1 MISRLQGAVLATAIL
16 SAPAAAQVLGAGQPL
31 ERTSSPDQLL
41 EDWRGQHGESWR
53 LLTNPATGTVE
64 MLFGGNA
71 LSPFEPNTNE
81 PAQWFTLARYWA
93 EQTYQMHGVESDQ
106 LVEARF
112 RFMPLGQVNSS
123 DKITVR
129 LEQVVAGVPVEDGAI
144 NVLFDTS
151 GRLLSVHSTAAP
163 TLSRPSGKPTTGA
176 GFAAL
181 VAARAFKDEFGVQ
194 PNSIGEPR
202 LIHAHSDRGEVRS
215 WDLAWEVEATFDDG
229 VEQPTGR
236 RYSIDATGRDVLKS
250 ENTIHN
256 FDVFGTIR
264 SNATPGLT
272 ADRSANP
279 PVPIPMPRVRITS
292 SAGNVETDRD
302 GNFNITG
309 VNTPIDI
316 TVDYFGEFTN
326 VNNDSGSD
334 YSVTF
339 QGVQPNQQNDL
350 LMNPNP
356 TQFITAEANA
366 QLHINV
372 LRDYIR
378 DTFPTDPTADFR
390 ATANVNLSSNCNA
403 FYNGSSTNYYTA
415 GGGCNNTAFSSVV
428 AHEMGHWLNQR
439 YGTGNGSDG
448 MGEGNA
454 DVFAMYCYDDP
465 VVGRFFTTGGGFVRT
480 GTNTR
485 QFCGDSN
492 PGCHGGV
499 HSNGEVWMGAAW
511 KTRENLNASLGNAAG
526 DMAADLLFL
535 GWLNSYNQTQI
546 RSIIETQWLTLDDDD
561 GNINNGTPN
570 YADIDNGF
578 TAQGFPG
585 VELELITITD
595 VTEVADTPDEIG
607 PYVVE
612 ANIVTNFGAA
622 LATTEL
628 RYRVGGTG
636 GFQTLQMSNTTGD
649 VFSAGIP
656 GQVSPARVEYYVLA
670 TDSSGSS
677 KSFPEGGQSSPLAF
691 RIGTITP
698 LIVTDFEA
706 GADGFTGGAPGDTAT
721 TGQWTLGN
729 PIGTAAQPEDDH
741 TAVGTDC
748 WFTGQGSPG
757 GSLGEN
763 DVDGG
768 ITTLLSPVFDAEGIG
783 SLELSYWRWY
793 SNTTG
798 ASPNADVFEVE
809 VSADGGATWLDIE
822 TVGPTG
828 TGTDGE
834 WFQASFELTSIV
846 TPTSTMQLRFV
857 ASDLGNGS
865 IVEAAIDD
873 IEVVGLESAVPD
885 PVRYCTANANSTGV
899 PAIVDFSGSV
909 RVSNNDFLLLASN
922 MPPGTFG
929 LFFFGDQQ
937 TQTPIGGSQ
946 GILCVSGTQFRLPPV
961 QADPFF
967 GSAFYQVD
975 FTDPATNAT
984 QILGGSTWNF
994 QMWFRDAPGGQV
1006 TSNTSDALQISFGD

>member
-1 MISRLQGAVLATAIL
+1 MILPITRAALAASL
-16 SAPAAAQVLGAGQPL
+16 LASPLAAQSAMQPT
-31 ERTSSPDQLL
+31 EVTSSPDPLL
-41 EDWRGQHGESWR
+41 ENWRTDHGDSWR
-53 LLTNPATGTVE
+53 LLTNRSTGTVE
-64 MLFGGNA
+64 MLFGGRA
-71 LSPFEPNTNE
+71 LSPFEPDTNE
-81 PAQWFTLARYWA
+81 PAAWFTLARYWV

-106 LVEARF
+106 LVEERF
-112 RFMPLGQVNSS
+112 RFMPLGRVNST

-129 LEQVVAGVPVEDGAI
+129 FEQVVNGVPVEDGAV

-163 TLSRPSGKPTTGA
+163 TLTQPAGKPTTGA

-194 PNSIGEPR
+194 PNQMGEAR
-202 LIHAHSDRGEVRS
+202 LVHAHSERGEVKT
-215 WDLAWEVEATFDDG
+215 WDLAWEVDATFDNGED
-229 VEQPTGR
+229 QPIGR

-264 SNATPGLT
+264 ANATPGLT

-279 PVPIPMPRVRITS
+279 PVPIAMPRTRITS
-292 SAGNVETDRD
+292 SAGTVETDRD

-309 VNTPIDI
+309 VNTPIDL

-326 VNNDSGSD
+326 VNNDTGAD
-334 YSVTF
+334 YTITF
-339 QGVQPNQQNDL
+339 QNVQPNQQNDL
-350 LMNPNP
+350 LMNPSP
-356 TQFITAEANA
+356 SQTLTSQANA

-403 FYNGSSTNYYTA
+403 FFNGSSTNYYTA
-415 GGGCNNTAFSSVV
+415 GGGCNNTAFSTVV

-439 YGTGNGSDG
+439 YGTGNGNDG

-454 DVFAMYCYDDP
+454 DVFAMYCYDDS
-465 VVGRFFTTGGGFVRT
+465 VVGRFFTTGGGSVRN

-485 QFCGDSN
+485 QFCGDNN
-492 PGCHGGV
+492 PGCYSGV
-499 HSNGEVWMGAAW
+499 HANGEVWMGAAW
-511 KTRENLNASLGNAAG
+511 KVRENLNASLGNAAG
-526 DMAADLLFL
+526 DLAADSLFL

-570 YADIDNGF
+570 YAAIDQGF

-585 VELELITITD
+585 FELELITISD
-595 VTEVADTPDEIG
+595 VTALGDTPDETG
-607 PYVVE
+607 PYTVE
-612 ANIVTNFGAA
+612 ADVIANFGGAITGA
-622 LATTEL
+622 EL
-628 RYRVGGTG
+628 RYRVNGLG
-636 GFQTLQMSNTTGD
+636 GFLSLPMTNTTGD
-649 VFSAGIP
+649 TFAAGIP
-656 GQVSPARVEYYVLA
+656 GQISPSRVEYYVNA
-670 TDSSGSS
+670 TESGGTD
-677 KSFPEGGQSSPLAF
+677 KSFPEGGESAPLTF
-691 RIGTITP
+691 RIGDITP
-698 LIVTDFEA
+698 IIVTEFEA
-706 GADGFTGGAPGDTAT
+706 GADGFVGGAPGDTAT

-729 PIGTAAQPEDDH
+729 PIGTAAQTEDDH
-741 TAVGTDC
+741 TAVGVNC

-768 ITTLLSPVFDAEGIG
+768 ITTLLSPVFDASGLNSIEV
-783 SLELSYWRWY
+783 SYWRWY
-793 SNTTG
+793 SNTEG
-798 ASPNADVFEVE
+798 ASPNADIFEVE
-809 VSADGGATWLDIE
+809 VSANGGATWVDVE

-828 TGTDGE
+828 AGTDGG
-834 WFQASFELTSIV
+834 WIQASFELTSIV
-846 TPTSTMQLRFV
+846 TPSANMQLRFI

-873 IEVVGLESAVPD
+873 IEIVGLGSSIPD
-885 PVRYCTANANSTGV
+885 PVRYCTANPNSTGL
-899 PAIVDFSGSV
+899 PTRIDFNGSV
-909 RVSNNDFLLLASN
+909 RISEDDFFLSATN
-922 MPPGTFG
+922 MPSGSFG

-937 TQTPIGGSQ
+937 TQTPISGSQ
-946 GILCVSGTQFRLPPV
+946 GILCVGGTQFRLPPV
-961 QADPFF
+961 QADPLL
-967 GSAFYQVD
+967 GIAFYQVD
-975 FTDPATNAT
+975 FTSPSTNGQ

-994 QMWFRDAPGGQV
+994 QMWHRDSVGGQV